1 MQIFVIERF
10 TIPSDWLETK
20 GTKQVD
26 YEAEIQEHNFK
37 DMQRELDIMEEG
49 AMWSKSSSMS
59 TINLRDQPIIF
70 EKEKSTSTKSNTKIV
85 FQNLLVVRLV
95 RSAQF
100 MSFVYQIVVITAIIG
115 ALKVYLFFLLLYL
128 RLNSGGIA
136 FSLD

>member
-26 YEAEIQEHNFK
+26 HETEIQEHNFK

-70 EKEKSTSTKSNTKIV
+70 EKERDLSIKSNAKVV

-95 RSAQF
+95 RSVQF
-100 MSFVYQIVVITAIIG
+100 ISFLYQLVVITAIIG
-115 ALKVYLFFLLLYL
+115 ALKVLLFVFLLYSK
-128 RLNSGGIA
+128 LNSDGIA
-136 FSLD
+136 FSFD